1 MTLAII
7 LTRSSL
13 LLGTGYILPALA
25 STKGSTN
32 KLFRCNLAFPRR
44 QLTHSICFAGSA
56 VLRKD
61 VNAYYKFL
69 TFWLIMALYSSLEPL
84 LVVML
89 HPMIVLVFSLLLTL
103 PTYQGTKTIYDVTVR
118 PMFQKHES
126 YLEQKID
133 AVKSKVNLMFFY
145 ILSEMGCGIFHHILI
160 IAQRIGKNTISDS
173 NESGQTNS

>member
-1 MTLAII
+1 VLSKNYHLIINKMTLAII

-56 VLRKD
+56 VLR
-61 VNAYYKFL
+61 
-69 TFWLIMALYSSLEPL
+69 I
-84 LVVML
+84 
-89 HPMIVLVFSLLLTL
+89 LLTL
-103 PTYQGTKTIYDVTVR
+103 PTYQGTKTVYDVTVR

>member
-1 MTLAII
+1 VLSKIYHLIIYKMTLAII

-25 STKGSTN
+25 STK
-32 KLFRCNLAFPRR
+32 
-44 QLTHSICFAGSA
+44 A

-103 PTYQGTKTIYDVTVR
+103 PTYQGTKTVYDVTVR